1 MTTSILDNDLYKFTT
16 SYAYMKMFPQATGT
30 FKFYDRNHTKYT
42 KEEVAK
48 IIQRVWHLQN
58 LALTD
63 EEANFMKNACY
74 FIPTYYFDWLKSFRF
89 NPKQLNITYNEETK
103 ELGIEATGLLYEVTL
118 WEVPILAIISE
129 VQTLEQGPIDT
140 LYIIRKT
147 VEKATIAERNN
158 LKFSEFGTRR
168 RASFSVQDLV
178 VETLAKNC
186 PTSLTGTSNCF
197 FAMKYHLTP
206 IGTHPHEWFMF
217 HGAMYGYEHA
227 NYMALENW
235 INVYDGDLG
244 IALSD
249 TYTSDVFFKNFSK
262 KHAKLYD
269 GIRQDSGDP
278 FRFIEKAI
286 KYISILNKL
295 KPLKDHWGIC
305 FDDFYIKDYPG
316 EYIGLS
322 EDEYNIFKSLICPNN
337 FEDVRE
343 KISECLRS
351 ETEYSFLVF
360 EKVDVY
366 YYDENGIK
374 YNVEWD

>member
-140 LYIIRKT
+140 SYVISKT

-168 RASFSVQDLV
+168 RASFSVQD
-178 VETLAKNC
+178 
-186 PTSLTGTSNCF
+186 
-197 FAMKYHLTP
+197 
-206 IGTHPHEWFMF
+206 
-217 HGAMYGYEHA
+217 
-227 NYMALENW
+227 
-235 INVYDGDLG
+235 
-244 IALSD
+244 
-249 TYTSDVFFKNFSK
+249 FKE
-262 KHAKLYD
+262 L
-269 GIRQDSGDP
+269 
-278 FRFIEKAI
+278 RFIIMTKITLNI
-286 KYISILNKL
+286 K
-295 KPLKDHWGIC
+295 
-305 FDDFYIKDYPG
+305 
-316 EYIGLS
+316 
-322 EDEYNIFKSLICPNN
+322 
-337 FEDVRE
+337 
-343 KISECLRS
+343 
-351 ETEYSFLVF
+351 
-360 EKVDVY
+360 
-366 YYDENGIK
+366 
-374 YNVEWD
+374 

>member
-140 LYIIRKT
+140 LYTIRKT

-235 INVYDGDLG
+235 INVYDGDSCGYVDYDETVQVAAARELFEECG
-244 IALSD
+244 LKTGNTTYYDLSINYAGFND
-249 TYTSDVFFKNFSK
+249 NPRED
-262 KHAKLYD
+262 KLQN
-269 GIRQDSGDP
+269 IT
-278 FRFIEKAI
+278 FRFNGLIGYHFKPDLSNINSERDECADLAW
-286 KYISILNKL
+286 IS
-295 KPLKDHWGIC
+295 LKD
-305 FDDFYIKDYPG
+305 
-316 EYIGLS
+316 IGKYEWAFEHDKL
-322 EDEYNIFKSLICPNN
+322 IFEMFRKL
-337 FEDVRE
+337 
-343 KISECLRS
+343 
-351 ETEYSFLVF
+351 
-360 EKVDVY
+360 
-366 YYDENGIK
+366 
-374 YNVEWD
+374 